1 MGGKVGKREDYKKGE
16 GGMTEN
22 MKPPLELHVFLWE
35 DNREC
40 KNPFKACQ
48 IIGRF
53 FLFRMKRITCDGKK
67 EDGNYQ

>member
-1 MGGKVGKREDYKKGE
+1 VGGKVGKREDYKKGE
-16 GGMTEN
+16 GGMAGN

-40 KNPFKACQ
+40 KNPFKACR

-53 FLFRMKRITCDGKK
+53 FCL
-67 EDGNYQ
+67 E